1 MSGTHDKQFKNLQE
15 SLEESHSSLKLLH
28 SQIENFKDSTM
39 DSFEDSQLGSLE
51 EETKMATS
59 LEAFVV
65 QLPRILRQLDST
77 VAKVSDIQIE
87 LAKLSN
93 QQMHLQQ
100 SLDASHNNN
109 AEDYKVLEMEVTKNR
124 IRIEKV
130 ESFVWKFSGG
140 LTVAVF
146 ALQLYL
152 NHFKG

>member
-1 MSGTHDKQFKNLQE
+1 MY
-15 SLEESHSSLKLLH
+15 
-28 SQIENFKDSTM
+28 
-39 DSFEDSQLGSLE
+39 SFEDSHPGSLE
-51 EETKMATS
+51 EETNMATS

-77 VAKVSDIQIE
+77 VSKVSDIQIE